1 MHVHKIKRRNDLA
14 SLKKIIYEGQFNV
27 IIIVIVIII
36 IIIIIIII
44 KLKQHIKICV
54 KNTAQRKAIY

>member
-27 IIIVIVIII
+27 IIIVIKTKIASENIC
-36 IIIIIIII
+36 
-44 KLKQHIKICV
+44 KKYGSTESHLLKIAKV
-54 KNTAQRKAIY
+54 G